1 MISSSIVIKFVP
13 SLASSTIR
21 LRCFTMRFICLLILF
36 LLASSPMSAEERS
49 VDPSL
54 LTVERLFGSKEFD
67 IETLPELRW
76 SKRSAAYFTL
86 DKASD
91 GSGQDLVRTD
101 LATGAKE
108 VIVPASAFLPKD
120 AKASLKVDAFEF
132 SADESRLLIYT
143 NSQRVWRQNTRGD
156 YWVLDVPSKE
166 MRMLGG
172 EAAAATL
179 MFAKFSPDG
188 SRVAYVRENNL
199 YVQDVQSLAI
209 TALTTDGS
217 KTLINGTAD
226 WVNEEE
232 LSLRDCYRWSP
243 DGKQILFWQF
253 DTTGVPEFHMVDN
266 AAGNSP
272 RVTTF
277 AYPKVGEKNSSTRLG
292 VISASGGA
300 VRWLSLPGDPREHY
314 LPHAE
319 WTPDG
324 SQILVQ
330 QFNRLQTEL
339 KAWLWGPG
347 SVEPKLVMTE
357 TDAAWLENEN
367 PVRWL
372 GGGQSFLWLSERT
385 GWRHAYRASI
395 DGSPLVPITQGEF
408 DVIEFRS
415 MDEPGGWLYYSASPD
430 NSTQQYLY
438 RTKLDGTATER
449 VSPANHSGSHQ
460 YDISPDSQWAVHSW
474 STFTTPPVVSLVQLS
489 DHSVVRTLTENKAL
503 RDKLATLKQ
512 PVIEFL
518 QVEGNNGV
526 KLNGWSI
533 QPAQIDPAAK
543 LPLLMHVYG
552 EPHGQTVR
560 DAWQGP
566 RGLWHWMLAQQGFV
580 VASIDNQ
587 GTNVPRGR
595 AWRKLVHRQIGILA
609 PVEQADA
616 VRQLL
621 ARWPYVDRTRVGI
634 WGWSGGGSMSLN
646 AIFKYPDL
654 YRTAIAI
661 APVADQRLY
670 DTIYQE
676 RYMGLPSDNAEGFRE
691 GSPLTHA
698 HKLRGNL
705 LLIHGTGD
713 DNCHYQATERLVD
726 ELVAKGKHFTVLPYP
741 NRTHAVKEGE
751 GTERH
756 LWATMA
762 RYFRDNLQ
770 ASHAPEPE
778 PAPPVPTIRPKL
790 QFINGTD
797 SPVDIFW
804 LKTANERI
812 PNGSVEAGKDTVI
825 TTTLGHRFAVV
836 SRNDK
841 SELIVTSEVLVQAFR
856 VGGVPKFYTQQASAE
871 GFPIVASANVSPFAL
886 QEAVYI
892 INRMLAKR
900 PDVRSAMTKSGARL
914 SILAHNE
921 FTTDQPEWAWMVNT
935 PEPGFE
941 TIPAR
946 DFWDARARGMGG
958 SETDPC
964 CSCAEENLLAYED
977 DPYSSENILIHELA
991 HNIHLR
997 GMSNV
1002 DPMFDTRVRAAYDAA
1017 MAEGLWKGKYASVNH
1032 HEYFAEGVQSW
1043 FDDNRENDH
1052 DHNHVNT
1059 RAELNAYDP
1068 RLAALCKEV
1077 FGDTEF
1083 RYTKP
1088 TTRLTGH
1095 LEGYDPSKAPK
1106 FVWPERLHDIKIKIR
1121 AAAQRRSSPTKEG
1134 EQKSE

>member
-1 MISSSIVIKFVP
+1 MQ
-13 SLASSTIR
+13 
-21 LRCFTMRFICLLILF
+21 LRPLTMRSVCALIVFF
-36 LLASSPMSAEERS
+36 LTSSPMSAEES
-49 VDPSL
+49 PVDQSL
-54 LTVERLFGSKEFD
+54 LTAERLFGSKEF
-67 IETLPELRW
+67 EAEELPELRW
-76 SKRSAAYFTL
+76 SKRAPVSFTL
-86 DKASD
+86 DTAAN
-91 GSGQDLVRTD
+91 GSGQDMVKND
-101 LATGAKE
+101 LATGQKDNL
-108 VIVPASAFLPKD
+108 VPASAFVPKGGD
-120 AKASLKVDAFEF
+120 APLKIDAFEF
-132 SADESRLLIYT
+132 SADESRLLFYT

-156 YWVLDVPSKE
+156 YWVLDVSTKE
-166 MRMLGG
+166 LRKLGG
-172 EAAAATL
+172 DAAAATL
-179 MFAKFSPDG
+179 MFAKLSPDG

-199 YVQDVQSLAI
+199 YVQDVQSLVV

-243 DGKQILFWQF
+243 DGSQILFWQF

-277 AYPKVGEKNSSTRLG
+277 AYPKVGEKNSAARLG
-292 VISASGGA
+292 VIAATGGA
-300 VRWLSLPGDPREHY
+300 VRWLSIPGDAREHY

-339 KAWLWGPG
+339 KVWLCGPVNG
-347 SVEPKLVMTE
+347 EPTLVLTE
-357 TDAAWLENEN
+357 TDPAWLENEN

-372 GGGQSFLWLSERT
+372 NSGKSFLWLSERS
-385 GWRHAYRASI
+385 GWRHAYRASV
-395 DGSPLVPITQGEF
+395 DGAPLVPITQGEF

-415 MDEPGGWLYYSASPD
+415 LDETRGWLYFSASPD

-438 RTKLDGTATER
+438 RTRLDGTATER
-449 VSPANHSGSHQ
+449 VSPANQSGSHR
-460 YDISPDSQWAVHSW
+460 YDISPDSEWAVQTW
-474 STFTTPPVVSLVQLS
+474 STFTTPPVVNLVRLN
-489 DHSVVRTLTENKAL
+489 DHSVVRNLTENQAL
-503 RDKLATLKQ
+503 REKLAALKQ

-526 KLNGWSI
+526 KLDGWSI
-533 QPAQIDPAAK
+533 KPAEIDPAAK
-543 LPLLMHVYG
+543 LPLVMYVYG

-560 DAWQGP
+560 DAWPGP

-595 AWRKLVHRQIGILA
+595 TWRKLVHRQIGVLA
-609 PVEQADA
+609 PVEQAEA
-616 VRQLL
+616 VKQLL
-621 ARWPYVDRTRVGI
+621 ARWSFVDPKRVGI
-634 WGWSGGGSMSLN
+634 WGWSGGGSMTLN

-676 RYMGLPSDNAEGFRE
+676 RYMGLPSENAEGFRE

-726 ELVAKGKHFTVLPYP
+726 ELIAKGKYFTVLPYP
-741 NRTHAVKEGE
+741 NRTHAVKEGN

-756 LWATMA
+756 LWSTMA

-770 ASHAPEPE
+770 APHAPEPE

-797 SPVDIFW
+797 NPVDIFW

-812 PNGSVEAGKDTVI
+812 PNGSVEPGKDTVI

-836 SRNDK
+836 NRSDK
-841 SELIVTSEVLVQAFR
+841 SESIVTSEVLVQAYRF
-856 VGGVPKFYTQQASAE
+856 GGVPKFYTQHTSAE
-871 GFPIVASANVSPFAL
+871 GFPIVASAKVSPFAL

-900 PDVRSAMTKSGARL
+900 PDVRTAMTKSGARL

-921 FTTDQPEWAWMVNT
+921 YTTDQPEWAWMANT

-941 TIPAR
+941 SVPAR

-958 SETDPC
+958 SETDPH
-964 CSCAEENLLAYED
+964 CSCAEENLLAYEG
-977 DPYSSENILIHELA
+977 DPYSTENILIHELA

-1002 DPMFDTRVRAAYDAA
+1002 DPMFDTRVRAAYDAV

-1059 RAELNAYDP
+1059 RAELLAYDP
-1068 RLAALCKEV
+1068 RLAALCQEV

-1095 LEGYDPSKAPK
+1095 LEGYDPLQAPK
-1106 FVWPERLHDIKIKIR
+1106 FVWPERLKDLKAKIR
-1121 AAAQRRSSPTKEG
+1121 AAAQQRNSKANESK
-1134 EQKSE
+1134 Q